1 MIKLVR
7 MFMCLA
13 SLTACTQTDLMPA
26 TDLAGNWRL
35 LTYCKTNTQPG
46 TTGCTAVTVPADKSV
61 IVSFANDSRF
71 NETYQN
77 TFPRDYA
84 FLGCGGGNYEIRG
97 KQVRIQAACMSSSNG
112 QLFDLVSVDKTRLV
126 INAGFLGD
134 YVFER
139 Q

>member
-1 MIKLVR
+1 MANYLLTFLLIAT
-7 MFMCLA
+7 LA
-13 SLTACTQTDLMPA
+13 ACTKTDAIPA
-26 TDLAGNWRL
+26 NDLVGNWRL
-35 LTYCKTNTQPG
+35 LTYCKSNMQPG
-46 TTGCTAVTVPADKSV
+46 TTGCTALSVPADKSV
-61 IVSFANDSRF
+61 IVSFANDGRF

-84 FLGCGGGNYEIRG
+84 FLGCGGGNYEIKG
-97 KQVRIQAACMSSSNG
+97 KQVRIQAACMSSMSG